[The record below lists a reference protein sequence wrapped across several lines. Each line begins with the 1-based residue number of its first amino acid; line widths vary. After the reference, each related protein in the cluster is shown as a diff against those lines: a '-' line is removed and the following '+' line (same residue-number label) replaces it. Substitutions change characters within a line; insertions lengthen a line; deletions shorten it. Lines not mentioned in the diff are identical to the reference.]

1 MNNNED
7 FGDEDDIDV
16 DHVNYT
22 DDDYEDALIEQTE
35 IHLENFGELLD
46 SVHPIGSDLWKA
58 EASSLF
64 LSFQDRVKEAAKT
77 KAEDKYINQVMGY

>member
-22 DDDYEDALIEQTE
+22 DEDYEDALIEQTE

>member
-64 LSFQDRVKEAAKT
+64 LAVQNRAKEQARKTADDRYV
-77 KAEDKYINQVMGY
+77 DQVMGY

>member
-46 SVHPIGSDLWKA
+46 SVHQIGSDLWKA

-77 KAEDKYINQVMGY
+77 KAEDKYINQIMGY

>member
-22 DDDYEDALIEQTE
+22 DEDYEDALIEQTE

-77 KAEDKYINQVMGY
+77 KAEDRYINQVMGY